1 MYKYDAI
8 DQRLVDE
15 RVNQYEGQLSRYL
28 NKELSDEEFR
38 PLRLQNGL
46 YIQRHAP
53 MLRVAIPYG
62 LLSSVQLRKLSLI
75 ADKYDRGYGHFST
88 RQNIQFNWPMLED
101 TPKILKELAL
111 VEMHAI
117 QTSGNCIRNIT
128 TDQFSGVT
136 PDEIVDPR
144 YVAEIIRQWSTFH
157 PEFALLPR
165 KFKIAVT
172 GSKKDRAIVQA
183 HDIGLEFFLNQ
194 ENKRAIKV
202 WVGGGLG
209 RTPILG
215 SVIKEDLAWEHILTY
230 CEAILRVYNLYGR
243 RDNMY
248 KARIK
253 ILVKA
258 LGIEHFRE
266 LVEQEWKFIKD
277 GSNTIDESELK
288 RVASFFTDPPYEK
301 HTQNKI
307 NDHLDNKSFKQWLDR
322 CTHSHKNKGY
332 RSVTLS
338 LKANH
343 QAPGDATSEQ
353 MRLVADLADEYSFG
367 EVRVS
372 HEQNLILADVQEDN
386 LFDLWEK
393 AKSKNLATPNIGLL
407 TDIVCCPG
415 GDFCSLANAKSI
427 PIAESIQEVFEDMD
441 YLHDIGEIDLN
452 ISGCMNACG
461 HHHVGHI
468 GILGVDKDGSEWY
481 QVTLGGNQGN
491 FASIGK
497 VIGPSF
503 SAEEMPAVIT
513 KIIGTYTAQRH
524 LDESFID
531 CVVRIG
537 LEPFKVSVYGAKEV
551 KS

>member
-1 MYKYDAI
+1 
-8 DQRLVDE
+8 
-15 RVNQYEGQLSRYL
+15 
-28 NKELSDEEFR
+28 LSDEEFR

-62 LLSSVQLRKLSLI
+62 LLSSKQLNKLADIS
-75 ADKYDRGYGHFST
+75 DKYDRGYGHFST
-88 RQNIQFNWPMLED
+88 RQNIQFNWPKLEE
-101 TPKILKELAL
+101 TPNILRELAE

-136 PDEIVDPR
+136 KDEIIDPR
-144 YVAEIIRQWSTFH
+144 HIAEIIRQWSTFH

-172 GSKKDRAIVQA
+172 GAKQDRALVQC
-183 HDIGLEFFLNQ
+183 HDIGLEFFINK
-194 ENKRAIKV
+194 NKRMAIKV

-209 RTPILG
+209 RTPIIG
-215 SVIKEDLAWEHILTY
+215 SVIKNELEWEHILTY

-253 ILVKA
+253 ILVKS
-258 LGIEHFRE
+258 LGIDAFKE
-266 LVEQEWKFIKD
+266 LVENEWQYIKN
-277 GSNTIDESELK
+277 GPNTINTEELNRIGEFFSEPNYKKNIKSNLSDYIDEK
-288 RVASFFTDPPYEK
+288 AFG
-301 HTQNKI
+301 
-307 NDHLDNKSFKQWLDR
+307 QWLSK
-322 CTHSHKNKGY
+322 CTNIHKKKGY
-332 RSVTLS
+332 RAVTFS
-338 LKANH
+338 LKETGR
-343 QAPGDATSEQ
+343 APGDASSSQ
-353 MRLVADLADEYSFG
+353 MRAVADLSNEYSFG
-367 EVRVS
+367 EIRVS
-372 HEQNLILADVQEDN
+372 HEQNLILADVQEDK
-386 LFDLWEK
+386 LHDLWSK
-393 AKSKNLATPNIGLL
+393 AKDHHLVTPNIGLL
-407 TDIVCCPG
+407 TDIICCPG

-427 PIAESIQEVFEDMD
+427 PIAQSIQDLFDDMD
-441 YLHDIGEIDLN
+441 YLHDIGHLNLN

-503 SAEEMPAVIT
+503 SAEEMPFIVK
-513 KIIGTYTAQRH
+513 KIIKVY
-524 LDESFID
+524 LDNRQKEEIFID
-531 CVVRIG
+531 CVSRIG
-537 LEPFKVSVYGAKEV
+537 LEPFKKYIYEDSEVSK
-551 KS
+551 